1 MFTNQRSVSRLVN
14 VADTATIL
22 RWSMLGLAAAGIVAT
37 TVELATLRHWTTTTQ
52 LIPWLVLAV
61 LTVGVL
67 IVALGGSRQMIR
79 VVRAL
84 ALLTALSG
92 VYGLYIHVKAN
103 YDAAILDYRFT
114 DRWPNMSL
122 TSKLWA
128 AGSGQVGPSP
138 VMAPAVLSQIS
149 ICLALATFRHPRLV
163 ASRARRGAAAE
174 STTSAMAAPV
184 GSLNGEPARIPSPVE
199 S

>member
-1 MFTNQRSVSRLVN
+1 MFKNLRPVSRLVN

-22 RWSMLGLAAAGIVAT
+22 RRAFLVLAAAGIVAT

-52 LIPWLVLAV
+52 LIPWLVMAV
-61 LTVGVL
+61 LAVGVL

-79 VVRAL
+79 VVRLIAVL
-84 ALLTALSG
+84 GAIGGL
-92 VYGLYIHVKAN
+92 YGLYIHVKSN
-103 YDAAILDYRFT
+103 YDAAILDYNYT

-128 AGSGQVGPSP
+128 ASTGQVGPSP
-138 VMAPAVLSQIS
+138 VMAPAVLSQIAIS
-149 ICLALATFRHPRLV
+149 LALGTFRHPRLV
-163 ASRARRGAAAE
+163 ASRARRGAVAE
-174 STTSAMAAPV
+174 SAAVAMETAF
-184 GSLNGEPARIPSPVE
+184 GSPNGEPARLPSPVE